1 MSRLVMTDTYVTLYD
16 DYGYPVTVTDLATGD
31 TIVDDEPRDP
41 WRRLAGWGSVL
52 AAGLIV
58 WAAVFAAGWWLL

>member
-16 DYGYPVTVTDLATGD
+16 DNGYPITVEDLATGE
-31 TIVDDEPRDP
+31 TIDDAPRDP

-58 WAAVFAAGWWLL
+58 WAAVFAAGWALL